1 MYKPLSFEQKF
12 YMGLVASVIVGLMA
26 AMSVQMAAFVV
37 FTCVLSLMSV
47 NFTAAAC
54 MFLEDHGRWGL
65 AGTVPSVSLGLSA
78 TISASLL
85 LQALFPWMSLGA
97 PATIATLVC
106 IAFGIAWGWSTRN
119 EDWVQDSDGQSTL
132 C

>member
-1 MYKPLSFEQKF
+1 MYKPLTFEQMF
-12 YMGLVASVIVGLMA
+12 YTGLVALVIIGLMA

-37 FTCVLSLMSV
+37 CTCVLSLMSV

-54 MFLEDHGRWGL
+54 MFFEDHGRWGL

-78 TISASLL
+78 TIATSML
-85 LQALFPWMSLGA
+85 LQAFFPWMNLGA
-97 PATIATLVC
+97 PATIATLIG

-119 EDWVQDSDGQSTL
+119 EDWVEDSDGQCTR